1 MNEPV
6 ATVEPN
12 RDNADKI
19 PRPSDAGP
27 VAPDRAPQATARFTY
42 ASGSQPLAGFTI
54 RRGLGHGGFGEVYY
68 ATSDAGKEVALKLI
82 RRNLEVELRGIRH
95 CLNLKHPNL
104 LLIYDIRE
112 DGQGDKWVV
121 MEYVTGQRLEEAI
134 AAHPSGMTADEAMA
148 WLDGI
153 GAGVACL
160 HDHGIVHRD
169 LKPGNI
175 FSEEGLVKVGD
186 YGLSKFISC
195 SRRSGQT
202 ESVGTVHYMAPE
214 VANGRYGKEIDIYA
228 LGVVLFEMLTGRVPF
243 EGESVGEVL
252 MKHLTAAPDVSALAE
267 PFRSVVARAM
277 EKDPASR
284 FGSVAEM
291 LAALPRPSQM
301 HVPAWPP
308 GLTVLPGLA
317 GGKGDSPHL
326 PERPGGCFAQM
337 GTVPFSPVPISAGA
351 ERARA
356 AAPPP
361 IVEVVD
367 EEPIYAAV
375 RRACC
380 NVQKNW
386 NESNLHA
393 STKLV
398 LIILV
403 LLVAAGTMHTW
414 AGIAILLA
422 VLYGCYRVTRAIVRS
437 MTVKPSTGYAYMP
450 PPPPFPGEKGGSPH
464 GCEAPS
470 GPFRQM
476 GTVPFFPAGVPV
488 ARPAPP
494 PRAARWVQRESAV
507 LASLA
512 QSPRQRLA
520 GLLGSLVGSALAAFT
535 MCLVLA
541 ILESFHGPS
550 PTPAQFAWLVVVSV
564 TGSWAVLVPSKFWEG
579 GRGEPMLRRFV
590 LMVIGLGVGLVSFA
604 TAVHLKVD
612 LPHDRGFGEIGYNL
626 PAAFYGPDG
635 SPLLAAHVAALGT
648 LFLVLRWWRQ
658 TAPLRS
664 TRLSIWAMIVSA
676 LAAWLIAA
684 VWLFPQP
691 WLAMVACSM
700 SASVQLAGRWLNPRQ
715 RHPSPGNA

>member
-12 RDNADKI
+12 RDNADKT
-19 PRPSDAGP
+19 PRPSDAP
-27 VAPDRAPQATARFTY
+27 PAAPPPQAAARFTY
-42 ASGSQPLAGFTI
+42 ASGSQPLAGYTI

-134 AAHPSGMTADEAMA
+134 VAHPAGMAPDEAMA
-148 WLDGI
+148 WLNGI
-153 GAGVACL
+153 GAGVAYL

-228 LGVVLFEMLTGRVPF
+228 LGVILFEMLTGHVPF

-252 MKHLTAAPDVSALAE
+252 MKHLTAVPDVSSLAE

-277 EKDPASR
+277 EKDPARR
-284 FGSVAEM
+284 FGSVGEM
-291 LAALPRPSQM
+291 LAALPR
-301 HVPAWPP
+301 
-308 GLTVLPGLA
+308 

-326 PERPGGCFAQM
+326 PGPTSGQCPPDGCFAQM
-337 GTVPFSPVPISAGA
+337 GPVPFSAFSPDPANAPTSAGA
-351 ERARA
+351 KQAQTPE
-356 AAPPP
+356 PPP
-361 IVEVVD
+361 VVEVVD

-375 RRACC
+375 RRACR
-380 NVQKNW
+380 NVHKNW
-386 NESNLHA
+386 EESNLHA

-398 LIILV
+398 LIILI
-403 LLVAAGTMHTW
+403 LLVAASSAHTW
-414 AGIAILLA
+414 GGLAILLL
-422 VLYGCYRVTRAIVRS
+422 VIYGCYRMVRAIVRS
-437 MTVKPSTGYAYMP
+437 IAGTRSCDQTGGRRSPFATHHAHPAAETPGTGQTVGQQVGAD
-450 PPPPFPGEKGGSPH
+450 PFSP
-464 GCEAPS
+464 
-470 GPFRQM
+470 RRR
-476 GTVPFFPAGVPV
+476 T
-488 ARPAPP
+488 
-494 PRAARWVQRESAV
+494 ARWVQRESAL
-507 LASLA
+507 LAALA
-512 QSPRQRLA
+512 QSPRRRLA
-520 GLLGSLVGSALAAFT
+520 GLLGSLVGSALVAFT

-541 ILESFHGPS
+541 ILESFHGPA

-564 TGSWAVLVPSKFWEG
+564 TGAWAVLVPSKFWEG
-579 GRGEPMLRRFV
+579 GRCEPMLRRFV
-590 LMVIGLGVGLVSFA
+590 LMVIGLAVGLVSFA

-612 LPHDRGFGEIGYNL
+612 LPHDRGFGEVGYNL

-635 SPLLAAHVAALGT
+635 SPLLAAHAAALGT
-648 LFLVLRWWRQ
+648 LFLFMRWWRQ
-658 TAPLRS
+658 TDPLRS
-664 TRLSIWAMIVSA
+664 TRLSVWAMIVSS
-676 LAAWLIAA
+676 LAAWLVAGL
-684 VWLFPQP
+684 WLFPQP
-691 WLAMVACSM
+691 WLAMVACAM
-700 SASVQLAGRWLNPRQ
+700 SAAVQLAGRWLSPHERV
-715 RHPSPGNA
+715 PSPGDK

>member
-1 MNEPV
+1 
-6 ATVEPN
+6 
-12 RDNADKI
+12 
-19 PRPSDAGP
+19 
-27 VAPDRAPQATARFTY
+27 
-42 ASGSQPLAGFTI
+42 
-54 RRGLGHGGFGEVYY
+54 
-68 ATSDAGKEVALKLI
+68 
-82 RRNLEVELRGIRH
+82 
-95 CLNLKHPNL
+95 
-104 LLIYDIRE
+104 
-112 DGQGDKWVV
+112 
-121 MEYVTGQRLEEAI
+121 
-134 AAHPSGMTADEAMA
+134 
-148 WLDGI
+148 
-153 GAGVACL
+153 
-160 HDHGIVHRD
+160 
-169 LKPGNI
+169 
-175 FSEEGLVKVGD
+175 
-186 YGLSKFISC
+186 
-195 SRRSGQT
+195 
-202 ESVGTVHYMAPE
+202 MAPE

-252 MKHLTAAPDVSALAE
+252 MKHLTAAPDVSVLVE
-267 PFRSVVARAM
+267 PFRSVVARAL
-277 EKDPASR
+277 EKDPARR

-291 LAALPRPSQM
+291 LAALPRPSQAQ
-301 HVPAWPP
+301 VRVAWSAA
-308 GLTVLPGLA
+308 LP

-326 PERPGGCFAQM
+326 PDS
-337 GTVPFSPVPISAGA
+337 FSPSPTSTGA

-361 IVEVVD
+361 VVEVVD
-367 EEPIYAAV
+367 EEPISAAV
-375 RRACC
+375 RRACRS
-380 NVQKNW
+380 VQKNW

-422 VLYGCYRVTRAIVRS
+422 VLYGCYRATRAIVRS
-437 MTVKPSTGYAYMP
+437 MTAKRSAGYAGMP
-450 PPPPFPGEKGGSPH
+450 PPPPFPGERGDSPH

-476 GTVPFFPAGVPV
+476 GTVPLFPAGVPV

-626 PAAFYGPDG
+626 PAAFYGSDG

-658 TAPLRS
+658 ADPLRS
-664 TRLSIWAMIVSA
+664 TRLSVWAMIVGA

-691 WLAMVACSM
+691 WLAMVACAM
-700 SASVQLAGRWLNPRQ
+700 SASVQLAGRWLNPHA
-715 RHPSPGNA
+715 RHVAAGKA